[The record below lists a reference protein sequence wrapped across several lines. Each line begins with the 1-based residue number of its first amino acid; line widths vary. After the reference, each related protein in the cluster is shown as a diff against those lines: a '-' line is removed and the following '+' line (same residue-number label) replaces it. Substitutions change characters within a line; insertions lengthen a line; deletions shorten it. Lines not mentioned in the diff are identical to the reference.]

1 MIESKALLNSY
12 RAVVLQ
18 VVSINVNSYKNHIVT
33 RISSTGLLVTLLLN
47 LYPLSLYAV
56 ESMSLS
62 NRLYD
67 AYGIELFGFTD
78 TRWGTRLV
86 DDAHEKDMSTGEG
99 RLQLELNRDFDQF
112 LLKFKGDIIGDAVT
126 EEVDVDIRDFS
137 MTFTPADFLDI
148 SLGRMVSTWGTG
160 DLIFINDMFPKDWQ
174 SFFIGRNDAYLKQ
187 ASNSIKT
194 GIFLEDYSIDVVYTP
209 LFQAS
214 EYVSGKR
221 LSYYNPVAG
230 ELVGRNM
237 ILHDSKPNRYFSDGE
252 ISGRLARHFG
262 GVEVALYGYSG
273 FWQEPEG
280 MDPVSGKATYPR
292 LNVWG
297 ASIRSSLLGGIGN
310 IEAGYYDSIQDD
322 NGRNPFVRPSEY
334 RFLSGF
340 ERELAHELTGGFQ
353 YYLETINHYRTYEQ
367 ALPSSMHCR
376 DKYRHLLTTRL
387 TQLLMEQNLTLSL
400 FIYYSP
406 SDNDIYIRPKF
417 SYKLTDNW
425 TVDGG
430 CNLFWGEN
438 DYTFWGRF
446 QDNTNGYAGLR
457 YNF

>member
-1 MIESKALLNSY
+1 LQALSTHL
-12 RAVVLQ
+12 
-18 VVSINVNSYKNHIVT
+18 NSYKNQIVI
-33 RISSTGLLVTLLLN
+33 RIFPAGLLLTLLLS
-47 LYPLSLYAV
+47 LCPLSVYAV
-56 ESMSLS
+56 ETLSLS
-62 NRLYD
+62 DSLYD
-67 AYGIELFGFTD
+67 AYGIEFFGFVD
-78 TRWGTRLV
+78 TRWGTRLAAG
-86 DDAHEKDMSTGEG
+86 AHEKDMSIGEG
-99 RLQLELNRDFDQF
+99 RLQLELNRDFDGF

-137 MTFTPADFLDI
+137 MAFTPADFLDI

-187 ASNSIKT
+187 ASNIIKT
-194 GIFLEDYSIDVVYTP
+194 GIFLGDYSLDVVYTP

-230 ELVGRNM
+230 EIVGRNM
-237 ILHDSKPNRYFSDGE
+237 IMHDSKPNRYFSDGE
-252 ISGRLARHFG
+252 ISGRLSRHFG

-280 MDPVSGKATYPR
+280 MDPTSGKATYPR

-310 IEAGYYDSIQDD
+310 IEVGYYDSIQDD
-322 NGRNPFVRPSEY
+322 NGRNSFVRPSEY

-353 YYLETINHYRTYEQ
+353 YYLEAIDHYRTYEQ
-367 ALPSSMHCR
+367 ALPSNMHSR
-376 DKYRHLLTTRL
+376 DEYRHLLTARL

-406 SDNDIYIRPKF
+406 SENDIYIRPKF

-430 CNLFWGEN
+430 FNLFWGEN